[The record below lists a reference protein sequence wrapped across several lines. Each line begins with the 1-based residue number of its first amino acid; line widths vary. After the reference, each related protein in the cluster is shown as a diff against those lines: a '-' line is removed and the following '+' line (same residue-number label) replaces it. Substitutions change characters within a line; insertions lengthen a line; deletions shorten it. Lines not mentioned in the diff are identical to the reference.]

1 MTCKRG
7 ILGLDEEGNAL
18 VLPSSSS
25 SSNARFLNS
34 WDRFLLPLPF
44 SRCVVVFGA
53 ALERGAEEAEDAF
66 LARAA
71 AAIDATTD
79 EADRLCDVEAA
90 RGRIAPHVHRTPV
103 LTSSSLDARAGAR
116 LFFKCETF
124 QKVGA
129 FKARGAFS
137 RLTLLTAEERGRGVV
152 AFSSGN
158 HAQAVALAARTLGIS
173 ATIVMPHDAPAM
185 KLAATRGYGA
195 AVKVYDRATE
205 SREAIAKDIVER
217 EGRVL
222 VPPFDDPA
230 VIAGQGTAALELFED
245 VPGLDAVL
253 APCGGGGLLSGVAV
267 VATALRPGIAVWGV
281 EPEAG
286 DDFRR
291 SLAAGRPVE
300 IPVPATI
307 ADCLQTTRAGVHTF
321 AIVSALA
328 RGIVTVSDLELRIAM
343 AALFARM
350 KLVVEPGATAGA
362 AAVLAGKV
370 PDLSGKRVGVVLS
383 GGNVDP
389 EAFGR
394 LVADL
399 PAGSA

>member
-1 MTCKRG
+1 MT
-7 ILGLDEEGNAL
+7 
-18 VLPSSSS
+18 LPVS
-25 SSNARFLNS
+25 
-34 WDRFLLPLPF
+34 
-44 SRCVVVFGA
+44 
-53 ALERGAEEAEDAF
+53 
-66 LARAA
+66 LA
-71 AAIDATTD
+71 
-79 EADRLCDVEAA
+79 DVEAA

-137 RLTLLTAEERGRGVV
+137 RLTLLTAEERRRGVV

-230 VIAGQGTAALELFED
+230 VIAGQGTAALEFFED
-245 VPGLDAVL
+245 VPCLDAVL
-253 APCGGGGLLSGVAV
+253 APCGGGGLFSGVAV